1 MIEPADRFEE
11 EVLGVEAELV
21 DCNLGNGGRSGGD
34 GVLP

>member
-1 MIEPADRFEE
+1 MIEPADRFGE

-21 DCNLGNGGRSGGD
+21 DCNLGIEDRSGGD

>member
-11 EVLGVEAELV
+11 GVFGVEVGLV
-21 DCNLGNGGRSGGD
+21 DCNLGIGDRSGGD